1 MQDSDPSSGPFV
13 GYRPRPPG
21 RGWWAVY
28 VIGGVAAAVAAVA
41 RGPIVSL
48 FDKPDA
54 PTPAVLKLPATQPV
68 ASKPAPT
75 GPSAQ
80 EVRRRATGRAMPV
93 LDEADRQSQAAVAE
107 HLRAVDDFFAQ
118 AKRGTPGFA
127 KQVLGW
133 GSKWRLVADK
143 MPFTRTDRHAQFL
156 RKAFHDR
163 LFTPDALTKV
173 IEQTVKGYGGSVSG
187 IENRML
193 VRLRS
198 DVSDLPPSMLPAFGD
213 DAQLRQAF
221 DRALA
226 QATERVGADL
236 RADVG
241 RETMSLVAGEV
252 MTMVAVRLG
261 VSAGILSVGAGSS
274 WATFGIGA
282 VVGLVV
288 DQAVTWVWNWWRDPA
303 GDLTTKMNAK
313 LDEIRTLI
321 VDGDGRGAPGLRAR
335 LDAVARDRATVR
347 RAAVLRLIQSPEE
360 ATR

>member
-1 MQDSDPSSGPFV
+1 MHDSDPNSKPVIDYPS
-13 GYRPRPPG
+13 RPG
-21 RGWWAVY
+21 RRWWAVY
-28 VIGGVAAAVAAVA
+28 VIGGVAAAVAVIA

-48 FDKPDA
+48 FETPDA
-54 PTPAVLKLPATQPV
+54 AAPAVLKLPAT
-68 ASKPAPT
+68 KPAASPPVQA
-75 GPSAQ
+75 GPSIEEIRQLAAQ
-80 EVRRRATGRAMPV
+80 RAGPV
-93 LDEADRQSQAAVAE
+93 LDQADRESQAAVAE

-127 KQVLGW
+127 KAVLGW

-143 MPFTRTDRHAQFL
+143 LPFTRTDRHAEFL

-163 LFTPDALTKV
+163 LFTPEALTKV
-173 IEQTVKGYGGSVSG
+173 MEQTVKGYGDSVGG

-198 DVSDLPPSMLPAFGD
+198 DVGDLPPAMFPAFGD
-213 DAQLRQAF
+213 DAQLRAAF

-236 RADVG
+236 KADVG

-261 VSAGILSVGAGSS
+261 VSAGILSAGAGSS

-288 DQAVTWVWNWWRDPA
+288 DQAVTWVWNWWRDPV
-303 GDLTTKMNAK
+303 GDLSTKMNAK

-321 VDGDGRGAPGLRAR
+321 VEGDGRGAPGLRAR
-335 LDAVARDRATVR
+335 LEVVSRDRAKVR
-347 RAAVLRLIQSPEE
+347 RAAILKLIQSPEE